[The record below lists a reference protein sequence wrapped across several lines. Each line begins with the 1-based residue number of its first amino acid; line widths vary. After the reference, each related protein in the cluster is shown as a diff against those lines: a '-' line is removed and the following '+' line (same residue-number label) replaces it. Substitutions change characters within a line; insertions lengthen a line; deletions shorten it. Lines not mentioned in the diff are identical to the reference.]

1 MQQFYS
7 LPGGLASWKNGKD
20 LFCRDNYF
28 YSEDGVERYPVVND
42 VGIFLPQEVSSLV
55 EQTAESFGYE
65 WEKFRDIQPDYQKIG
80 KDYFDLI
87 DRPDID
93 DKLVLDCGCG
103 IGRWT
108 KFLVDNFKPRWLY
121 CIDLSRAVFIA
132 ARHLKNSKNVS
143 VFQGDI
149 YRMPFKNEYFDFI
162 YSLGVLHHLPD
173 VDKAFN
179 ILSKKL
185 KKGGKLLVYLY
196 YALDNKPFYFKL
208 FLKPIILLRRITI
221 RLPKNILYIFSKIF
235 VIVIYLPLIYLG
247 KLLKKDLPLGYYK
260 DKGLQVIFND
270 CFDRLSAP
278 LEKRFTRSE
287 ILALFEKNGLKEV
300 KISETMPYW
309 KAIGVKY

>member
-7 LPGGLASWKNGKD
+7 LPGGLASWESGKE
-20 LFCRDNYF
+20 LFCKDSYF
-28 YSEDGVERYPVVND
+28 YSEDGVEKYPVVD
-42 VGIFLPQEVSSLV
+42 GVGIFLPCEVSSIV

-65 WEKFRDIQPDYQKIG
+65 WEKFKDIQPDYQKIG
-80 KDYFDLI
+80 RDYFDLI
-87 DRPDID
+87 DRVDVN
-93 DKLVLDCGCG
+93 DKLILDCGCG
-103 IGRWT
+103 IGRWA
-108 KFLVDNFKPRWLY
+108 KFLVNNFKPRWLY
-121 CIDLSRAVFIA
+121 CIDLSRAAFTA
-132 ARHLKNSKNVS
+132 ARHLKNSKNAS

-149 YRMPFKNEYFDFI
+149 YKMPFKDEYFDFI

-173 VDKAFN
+173 VDKAFS

-185 KKGGKLLVYLY
+185 KKGGKFLVYLY

-208 FLKPIILLRRITI
+208 FLKPIILLRYITV

-235 VIVIYLPLIYLG
+235 AIVIYLPLIYLG

-278 LEKRFTRSE
+278 LEKRFTRSQ
-287 ILALFEKNGLKEV
+287 ILMLFEKHGFRKI
-300 KISETMPYW
+300 KISESMPYW